1 MKRIVIYLTAS
12 PSDGG
17 KYQYSQS
24 IINAL
29 ENLDEKV
36 FTLFA
41 VYPENHWGNLLSA
54 RFNKRV
60 LKRNNLFL
68 SILKK
73 SLFYFFPNIGRNIW
87 REIGKFVDSNHK
99 TLIRINPDLVI
110 YPGRDP
116 FIHEVKL
123 SGIVPIFDLMHR
135 YENFPELRQNGI
147 YQERELYYKRLCKY
161 SKAILVDSTIG
172 KEHVI
177 ESYLVDPDKIHV
189 LPFIPPPY
197 IYDKISK
204 IEIESIKS
212 KYKLP
217 EEFIFYPAQFWLH
230 KNHLGL
236 LESLFILKE
245 QGILVNCVFVGSNYN
260 AQSLIKD
267 KIENYGLGDQITILN
282 YVTNKDILAL
292 YKLAVAL
299 VMPTFFG
306 PTNIPQLEAFVL
318 GCPVLTSNIYG
329 IPEQVGN
336 AALLFDPLDP
346 NDMALKIKQIFQN
359 PELRIALIEMGK
371 ERSKEFTNEKF
382 SERFIEIVKKTL
394 S

>member
-1 MKRIVIYLTAS
+1 M
-12 PSDGG
+12 
-17 KYQYSQS
+17 
-24 IINAL
+24 
-29 ENLDEKV
+29 
-36 FTLFA
+36 
-41 VYPENHWGNLLSA
+41 
-54 RFNKRV
+54 
-60 LKRNNLFL
+60 
-68 SILKK
+68 
-73 SLFYFFPNIGRNIW
+73 
-87 REIGKFVDSNHK
+87 
-99 TLIRINPDLVI
+99 
-110 YPGRDP
+110 
-116 FIHEVKL
+116 
-123 SGIVPIFDLMHR
+123 
-135 YENFPELRQNGI
+135 
-147 YQERELYYKRLCKY
+147 
-161 SKAILVDSTIG
+161 
-172 KEHVI
+172 
-177 ESYLVDPDKIHV
+177 
-189 LPFIPPPY
+189 
-197 IYDKISK
+197 
-204 IEIESIKS
+204 
-212 KYKLP
+212 
-217 EEFIFYPAQFWLH
+217 
-230 KNHLGL
+230 GL